1 MSIQLVDQQLADEVR
16 SLLDGLLENSYIIRQ
31 DILSQLAKSNPKIV
45 ESFINTYCTDEH
57 NKGKHI
63 PLYFAFPETPP
74 TTAFLLVQFKGSE
87 EDTDNEVLGGN
98 EGNYRD
104 NSEGDIVHEHLL
116 VQTDDKS
123 AFVQPKHKVKSVY
136 SIAQTNTWDLVSA
149 DRIEVPNLDIFKDQ
163 QSYFD
168 VYYAVLRD
176 VKGKSYPIGINTQE
190 GVTIDFISSNVNT
203 IRCLS
208 AIFNYIEVYLR
219 RTLEE
224 NGNVYLPQIS
234 MNGMDMVQDANNPN
248 NSVNGQQLYYRR
260 LTITYHVTQVINQGA
275 GKVLDKIHTKIK
287 GN

>member
-16 SLLDGLLENSYIIRQ
+16 SLLDGLLGNSYIIRQ

-45 ESFINTYCTDEH
+45 ESFINTYCTDEP

-104 NSEGDIVHEHLL
+104 NSEGDIVHERLL
-116 VQTDDKS
+116 VQTDSNS
-123 AFVQPKHKVKSVY
+123 AFVQPKQPVKRVY
-136 SIAQTNTWDLVSA
+136 SIVQTNSWDLVSSN
-149 DRIEVPNLDIFKDQ
+149 RINVPNLDVFKDQ
-163 QSYFD
+163 NSYFD
-168 VYYAVLRD
+168 VYYSVLQD
-176 VKGKSYPIGINTQE
+176 EEGKSYPIGINTQE
-190 GVTIDFISSNVNT
+190 GVTIDSISSNVNT

-219 RTLEE
+219 RTLDE

-260 LTITYHVTQVINQGA
+260 LTITYHVTQTLDQGA
-275 GKVLDKIHTKIK
+275 GKVLDKINTEIK
-287 GN
+287 GD